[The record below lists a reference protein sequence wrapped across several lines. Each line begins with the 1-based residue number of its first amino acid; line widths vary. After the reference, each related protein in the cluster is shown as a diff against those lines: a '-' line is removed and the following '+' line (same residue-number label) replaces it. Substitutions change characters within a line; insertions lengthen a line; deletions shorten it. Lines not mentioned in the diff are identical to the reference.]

1 MKITKSRLKD
11 IIKEVALEEG
21 KELLTEAR
29 FKYIRTEPLMSY
41 KEVYRLLKRMGH
53 DLKRQP
59 VWYKQKSKTFPN
71 GIPYGH
77 RLRKEFR
84 AWQDARY
91 CMKNPGG
98 VAPNSG
104 KPCAPPKP
112 ADAPEEYY
120 DQSYDPEYHYAEG
133 EPYEPKG
140 YVIPKRISN
149 HLYKQIE
156 YAIGIVE
163 YGRTASVGAE
173 VRALGKG
180 AGHGAEFFGILP
192 KVFSDMVRLSCDF
205 EEKACNMDIARREWK
220 KVEDAMED
228 AAAEDPGSIG
238 QIPRLPNWLKTQLD
252 ADAPA
257 RPADYYRG
265 RGGLGRYQGDI
276 EEPLASP
283 DHPEHVER
291 KTFEW
296 MRNALNKFSEEGA
309 SYPPKTKPEQI
320 EPEIILL
327 MARAQKPGLPTRMF
341 QERSL
346 DLAL

>member
-156 YAIGIVE
+156 YAIGVVE

-173 VRALGKG
+173 VRALARGG
-180 AGHGAEFFGILP
+180 QELGQFLSLLP
-192 KVFSDMVRLSCDF
+192 ALFYDLARMSCDF
-205 EEKACNMDIARREWK
+205 EEKTCDMDVFKREYK
-220 KVEDAMED
+220 KYQQMV
-228 AAAEDPGSIG
+228 
-238 QIPRLPNWLKTQLD
+238 IPYFLH
-252 ADAPA
+252 
-257 RPADYYRG
+257 G
-265 RGGLGRYQGDI
+265 
-276 EEPLASP
+276 
-283 DHPEHVER
+283 
-291 KTFEW
+291 F
-296 MRNALNKFSEEGA
+296 
-309 SYPPKTKPEQI
+309 
-320 EPEIILL
+320 
-327 MARAQKPGLPTRMF
+327 
-341 QERSL
+341 
-346 DLAL
+346 